1 MKNINK
7 EKLHNLFEEIAAK
20 NESGFNQ
27 LYDKYFN
34 LVYSIA
40 FSIIKNKN
48 DSEDVAQKVFFKI
61 WRMKESSF
69 PSQNESSWLYSVTK
83 NEALNFLRSQKKDV
97 NIDDLYYISKEDK
110 EINEIIEMET
120 YNKIIQKLNIQ
131 EQEIVSLKIL
141 SKLSFEQ
148 ISQVLNIPTGTVKWK
163 YYKSINNLKL
173 LLGNIGITIITFMLI
188 VKSIIDRKE
197 QKKNIEYSIESNVEK
212 VDKLEQIDNKENFN
226 NFSIN
231 EEYQNITVDEP
242 SIYTVTPYEIGFIGI
257 ISVIFIIC
265 IIFLIKFQLKPK
277 RKVSK

>member
-7 EKLHNLFEEIAAK
+7 EKLHNLFE
-20 NESGFNQ
+20 G
-27 LYDKYFN
+27 
-34 LVYSIA
+34 
-40 FSIIKNKN
+40 
-48 DSEDVAQKVFFKI
+48 
-61 WRMKESSF
+61 MKESSF

>member
-120 YNKIIQKLNIQ
+120 YNKIIP
-131 EQEIVSLKIL
+131 
-141 SKLSFEQ
+141 KLSFEQ